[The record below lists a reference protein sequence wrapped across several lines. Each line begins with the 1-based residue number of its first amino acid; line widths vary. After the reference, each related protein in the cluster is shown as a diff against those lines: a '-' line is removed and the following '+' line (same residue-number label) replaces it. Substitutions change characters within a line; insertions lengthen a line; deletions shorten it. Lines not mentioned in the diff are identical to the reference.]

1 MRTSVMAAMMLVAG
15 AVGAS
20 AADMCDSEAD
30 CADAM
35 TTADIVACNAKATA
49 RADDALN
56 ALWPKVVA
64 LYDLN
69 SNADADKAALRKAQN
84 DWIGFRDATCSA
96 EGALA
101 DGGTIAG
108 IYVEDCRCSVTAS
121 RVADFER
128 MIANRS
134 EGN

>member
-1 MRTSVMAAMMLVAG
+1 MRMTVMAAMVLLAG
-15 AVGAS
+15 AAGAS
-20 AADMCDSEAD
+20 AADLCDSEAD

-35 TTADIVACNAKATA
+35 TTGDMVACNAKATA

-56 ALWPKVVA
+56 GLWPEVMA
-64 LYDLN
+64 LYDN
-69 SNADADKAALRKAQN
+69 NTDAEADKTALRKAQT

-101 DGGTIAG
+101 DGGSIAG
-108 IYVEDCRCSVTAS
+108 IYVEDCKCAVTAS